1 MMRVRN
7 YNEEELLTFFNGKT
21 NYLPS
26 KEFVGLKTLRT
37 REDLSDRG
45 LMKVQLSDGRIC
57 YVYSIDFE

>member
-1 MMRVRN
+1 MKIRN
-7 YNEEELLTFFNGKT
+7 YNDKEFLTFFNGKT

-26 KEFVGLKTLRT
+26 KEFVGLKSLRT

-45 LMKVQLSDGRIC
+45 LVKVQLSDGRIG